1 MEYSFVASSK
11 CAILQIYPVPCG
23 IMAKRRRN
31 DDGMVFSTSS
41 SFSWDVED
49 STEDEDW
56 SSSDCLLYV
65 SLDRKNRGGKPV
77 TFIEGFDGP
86 SMQLLILGKDLKK
99 MCGVGGSV
107 KDGYILIQG
116 DHRDKVVARLE
127 KDGFRVKR
135 KGG

>member
-1 MEYSFVASSK
+1 M
-11 CAILQIYPVPCG
+11 
-23 IMAKRRRN
+23 
-31 DDGMVFSTSS
+31 
-41 SFSWDVED
+41 
-49 STEDEDW
+49 
-56 SSSDCLLYV
+56 
-65 SLDRKNRGGKPV
+65 